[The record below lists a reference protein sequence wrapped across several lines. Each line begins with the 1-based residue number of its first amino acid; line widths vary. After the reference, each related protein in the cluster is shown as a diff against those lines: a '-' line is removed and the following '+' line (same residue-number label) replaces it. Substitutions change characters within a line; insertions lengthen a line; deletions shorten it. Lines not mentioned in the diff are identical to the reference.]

1 MIGKF
6 VSSSRCDSKE
16 IENSNRCGQESDTS
30 VVVASVITLTESTP
44 MTSVKRSQ
52 DKPAFRAQID
62 FIVDV
67 TPDAI
72 EKHI

>member
-1 MIGKF
+1 MGGKF
-6 VSSSRCDSKE
+6 VSPSRCDDKE
-16 IENSNRCGQESDTS
+16 LENSNRCGQESDTS

-52 DKPAFRAQID
+52 HKPAFRAQID
-62 FIVDV
+62 FIIAIITDV
-67 TPDAI
+67 T